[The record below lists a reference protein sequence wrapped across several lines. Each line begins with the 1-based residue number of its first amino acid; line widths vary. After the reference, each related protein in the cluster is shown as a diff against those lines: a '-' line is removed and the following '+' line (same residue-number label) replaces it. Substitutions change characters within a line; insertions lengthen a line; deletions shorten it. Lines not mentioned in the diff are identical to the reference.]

1 MNRLAVVTV
10 LAAASLGVAGP
21 ALAGDKPTTG
31 HTPIAVCHNVTHN
44 PHIIVVDDD
53 STKLH
58 AHLAHR
64 TQSQLMDLVEG
75 VDGTAA
81 QIRAA
86 CVRPTPS
93 RGGRETPTKEK
104 RPSR

>member
-1 MNRLAVVTV
+1 MTRLAPAIV
-10 LAAASLGVAGP
+10 LAGVALVGAAGAASATGNH
-21 ALAGDKPTTG
+21 DKPDTG
-31 HTPIAVCHNVTHN
+31 HTPIVVCHNLTHN

-86 CVRPTPS
+86 
-93 RGGRETPTKEK
+93 
-104 RPSR
+104 